1 MRRPYQTT
9 MRYLSAVACA
19 IAIAAIAACGGNAYP
34 SSPTP
39 VSVGATG
46 TFDYYDDYPSPD
58 PYDPYPPAPAPL
70 PPQQGALTI
79 APTYGS
85 TAGGT
90 AVTIDGSDFAQGAAV
105 MFGAA
110 AATSVTVVSSTT
122 ITAMTPPAG
131 DGPVD
136 VLVMNP
142 GGGMLSLP
150 GGFTYAAEPLPGGVA
165 TITITPAGAS
175 PKAIQIAAGSRVRF
189 VNNDARPHDM
199 RSDPHPM
206 HTDCPELNEAGFLVP
221 GASAQTGAFALPRA
235 CGFHDHNDGTNPA
248 WMGRIIIR

>member
-1 MRRPYQTT
+1 
-9 MRYLSAVACA
+9 MRYLSTVACA
-19 IAIAAIAACGGNAYP
+19 IAITAIAACGDRSAYP

-46 TFDYYDDYPSPD
+46 TFDYYDDYPPPD
-58 PYDPYPPAPAPL
+58 PYDPYPPAPMPL
-70 PPQQGALTI
+70 PPLPSAVTI
-79 APTYGS
+79 APTYGPS
-85 TAGGT
+85 AGGT
-90 AVTIDGSDFAQGAAV
+90 AVTIVGNDFAQGAAV
-105 MFGAA
+105 MFGTA
-110 AATSVTVVSSTT
+110 AATNVTVASSTT
-122 ITAMTPPAG
+122 ITAMTPAAAA
-131 DGPVD
+131 DGWVD

-142 GGGMLSLP
+142 GGAVYSLP
-150 GGFTYAAEPLPGGVA
+150 GGFTYAAETLPGSVA
-165 TITITPAGAS
+165 TVTITPAGAS

-221 GASAQTGAFALPRA
+221 GANAQTGAFAMPRT

-248 WMGRIIIR
+248 WMGRIVIR